1 MAIIKK
7 KIENLKPGKDYLITV
22 RSKNADLNIYSDTV
36 DSIFVTIPQDDSIP
50 DAPTNLELFASF
62 ETVMFVFDN
71 SQEKDVFNYKYEL
84 YNESQ
89 ISGTVGNYTISG
101 EPYRE
106 GYSGSNVFT
115 VAVENS
121 TKNNSR
127 SRDTKKI
134 LWKN

>member
-22 RSKNADLNIYSDTV
+22 RSKNPDLNIYSNTV
-36 DSIFVTIPQDDSIP
+36 DSIVVTVPQDDSIP
-50 DAPTNLELFASF
+50 DAPTNLQLYASY

-71 SQEKDVFNYKYEL
+71 SQEKDVFSYKYEI

-101 EPYRE
+101 EPYRQ
-106 GYSGSNVFT
+106 GYSSSNVFT
-115 VAVENS
+115 VAVANS
-121 TKNNSR
+121 TKSNAR
-127 SRDTKKI
+127 SRNSKKI